1 MTQAKTTRASRRRE
15 AKSDKQDENNKG
27 AGTLIVEGSS
37 RPVEGPEDSPQDS
50 QPSQA
55 LATNGDKPEDSIVV
69 LNPIRPTIAE
79 GRKICVSGF
88 AEATRDQANKLDKSY
103 QIWALN
109 RCYTFLKR
117 WDRWFEVHE
126 KELYTGK
133 TGLREAGYMEIIKK
147 SKVPVYMMHPDES
160 MGQAVQYPFA
170 EICHYYGCLVNSGS
184 GDESFEYYTTSI
196 AYMLALALY
205 EHQALDQPVQEI
217 FICGV
222 DMSAFSEYSEQ
233 LPCVSF
239 WLGAIMGAGIKVTVP
254 TGSPLLKS
262 AASYGRH
269 AERQLW
275 AMVKER
281 IEMYQQKQ
289 SQGQSNLAALEGADS
304 EYNFVLETLEGRVKK
319 WESAKTQNKPDD
331 SGDEFFGVVE
341 TKEDGTVTWEELSDT
356 ITEIKQT
363 IEHFKNRKKD
373 ISKFH
378 AQVNADL
385 NSTLG
390 GYRECQHMLTAVN
403 APQTMDQEPLPVKTV
418 NI

>member
-1 MTQAKTTRASRRRE
+1 MTTKQPKTTRKRQQKKNE
-15 AKSDKQDENNKG
+15 KSENNTELG
-27 AGTLIVEGSS
+27 LIVEGNS
-37 RPVEGPEDSPQDS
+37 RPVEGPEDSLSSLP
-50 QPSQA
+50 
-55 LATNGDKPEDSIVV
+55 ATNGASEDSALVV
-69 LNPIRPTIAE
+69 LNPNRPTITT
-79 GRKICVSGF
+79 GRKICISGF
-88 AEATRDQANKLDKSY
+88 AEATRDQANKLSKDY

-117 WDRWFEVHE
+117 WDRWFEIHE

-133 TGLREAGYMEIIKK
+133 TGLREAGYMDVIKK
-147 SKVPVYMMHPDES
+147 SKVPVYMMHPDPD
-160 MGQAVQYPFA
+160 MGQAIQYPFYD
-170 EICHYYGCLVNSGS
+170 ICHYYGILVNSGS
-184 GDESFEYYTTSI
+184 GNESFEYYTTSI

-205 EHQALDQPVQEI
+205 EHQALNQPVEEI

-269 AERQLW
+269 AERQMW
-275 AMVKER
+275 AMATER
-281 IEMYQQKQ
+281 IQMYQNKQ

-304 EYNFVLETLEGRVKK
+304 EYNFVLETLQNRLKK
-319 WESAKTQNKPDD
+319 WEDAKTQKKPDD
-331 SGDEFFGVVE
+331 SGEEFFGVID
-341 TKEDGTVTWEELSDT
+341 TKEDGTVTWEELTDT

-363 IEHFKNRKKD
+363 VEHFQNRKKD
-373 ISKFH
+373 IGKFH

-390 GYRECQHMLTAVN
+390 GFREAQHWLTSIN
-403 APQTMDQEPLPVKTV
+403 APQTMDQEPMPVKTV